1 MNPQSLPL
9 WVQLLGLLYIGTGVF
24 RLVCHLPQARTCLSS
39 PLMAEGVSLQTWCG
53 LLACASVAFA
63 YAVLVVGDLPL
74 VVSTGCNVAGPILV
88 ISSVLR
94 ARRIN
99 RRKQ

>member
-1 MNPQSLPL
+1 MHAQSLPL
-9 WVQLLGLLYIGTGVF
+9 WAQLLGLLYIGTGVF
-24 RLVCHLPQARTCLSS
+24 RLVCHLPQAKTCLAA
-39 PLMAEGVSLQTWCG
+39 PHLAAGVSLKTWCG

-74 VVSTGCNVAGPILV
+74 VVSTGCNVAGPALV

-94 ARRIN
+94 ARRMN
-99 RRKQ
+99 RQAR